1 MECDVKPFSKTW
13 KLVERDE
20 PTARHVAETDD
31 PVDALRADVGDDS
44 LQREIVS
51 VDVGNRGEAHA
62 GFIPAACR

>member
-1 MECDVKPFSKTW
+1 MECDVKPFSKPW

-20 PTARHVAETDD
+20 RTARHVAEIDD

>member
-1 MECDVKPFSKTW
+1 
-13 KLVERDE
+13 
-20 PTARHVAETDD
+20 
-31 PVDALRADVGDDS
+31 LRADVGDDS